1 MNWFLLSVGAAF
13 FMASNSAFIKRFF
26 SDLSPWEMSLIPY
39 FYGLPLFA
47 VALLFVDIPPIGPGF
62 LPAMAWVLPMLM
74 VAVIL
79 YYRAIQMSPL
89 SLTLPFLSFTPVFV
103 LLTGGL
109 ILEETLSPRGVA
121 GMLLVVAGGYVLN
134 LDSARYGFLGPI
146 KAVWREP
153 GSALMLAVAVLF
165 GLTSVGGKV
174 IILESSP
181 LFAALV
187 IFSLYG
193 LVLTPILVLTGKAS
207 LRNLTRRPLLGLV
220 AGLIVFAEAVCHNM
234 AMSLTAAAYMI
245 TIKRLAGIFSVFYGW
260 LIFKER
266 GIRFRFLGTAIM
278 TAGAALIAL
287 YG

>member
-1 MNWFLLSVGAAF
+1 MTWFFLSVGAAF

-47 VALLFVDIPPIGPGF
+47 AALLVIDIPPIGPGF
-62 LPAMAWVLPMLM
+62 LPSLAWVLPLLM
-74 VAVIL
+74 VAIIL
-79 YYRAIQMSPL
+79 YYRAIHMSPL

-109 ILEETLSPRGVA
+109 ILDEQLSPRGVA

-134 LDSARYGFLGPI
+134 LDSARYGLLGPI

-153 GSALMLAVAVLF
+153 GSAIMLVVAVLF

-181 LFAALV
+181 MFAALAL
-187 IFSLYG
+187 FSLYG
-193 LVLTPILVLTGKAS
+193 LVLTLILTLTGKAS
-207 LRNLTRRPLLGLV
+207 LKNLTRRPLLGFV
-220 AGLIVFAEAVCHNM
+220 AGLIVFAEAACHNM
-234 AMSLTAAAYMI
+234 AMTLTAAAYMI
-245 TIKRLAGIFSVFYGW
+245 TIKRTAGLFSVLYGW
-260 LIFKER
+260 LLFKET
-266 GIRFRFLGTAIM
+266 GIRYRLLGTAIM
-278 TAGAALIAL
+278 TAGAAIIAL
-287 YG
+287 WG